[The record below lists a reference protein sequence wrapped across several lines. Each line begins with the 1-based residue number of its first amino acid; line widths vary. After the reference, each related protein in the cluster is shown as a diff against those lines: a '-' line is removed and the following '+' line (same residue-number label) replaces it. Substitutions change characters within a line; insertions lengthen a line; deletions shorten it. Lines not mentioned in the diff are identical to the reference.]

1 MIVFLK
7 EVKKQ
12 QNNHRMTL
20 FMSGRVSLPRIGLIL
35 KKFKI
40 GPRSNMRPF
49 CTKAEQLVEEKDLFI
64 KYFVFLFQE
73 VEKYAKLVDSIQYN
87 SQKVDVTNK

>member
-1 MIVFLK
+1 MC
-7 EVKKQ
+7 
-12 QNNHRMTL
+12 
-20 FMSGRVSLPRIGLIL
+20 
-35 KKFKI
+35 
-40 GPRSNMRPF
+40 PF
-49 CTKAEQLVEEKDLFI
+49 CTKAKQLAEEKDLFI